1 MINNSDP
8 PGSPTM
14 RTVYIR
20 PNYQANDVA
29 PRNTDPAP
37 ARPANDG
44 VINLVNRPTATS
56 GAMESLAKA
65 AGAAEL
71 PQKLDDFARQVAKS
85 MLGDPEQAMRTLR
98 PPTAEQVTGLLG
110 AA

>member
-37 ARPANDG
+37 SKVANDG

-56 GAMESLAKA
+56 GAMQQLAKS

-71 PQKLDDFARQVAKS
+71 TQSLDIFARQVARA
-85 MLGDPEQAMRTLR
+85 MLGDPREAMRAQR
-98 PPTAEQVTGLLG
+98 PPSAADVTGLIG
-110 AA
+110 AG

>member
-37 ARPANDG
+37 SRSTGEG
-44 VINLVNRPTATS
+44 VINLINRPTATS

-65 AGAAEL
+65 ASAAEL
-71 PQKLDDFARQVAKS
+71 PQTPLSGEYPAKS
-85 MLGDPEQAMRTLR
+85 FDRSGASVAIHV
-98 PPTAEQVTGLLG
+98 PPGFG
-110 AA
+110 KK

>member
-1 MINNSDP
+1 MINNADP

-29 PRNTDPAP
+29 PRGTDPAP
-37 ARPANDG
+37 SKPANEG
-44 VINLVNRPTATS
+44 VVNLINRPNATN
-56 GAMESLAKA
+56 GAMQQLAKS

-71 PQKLDDFARQVAKS
+71 PQTLDIFARQVARA
-85 MLGDPEQAMRTLR
+85 MLGDPRQAMRAQR
-98 PPTAEQVTGLLG
+98 PPAAEDVTGLIS
-110 AA
+110 AR

>member
-37 ARPANDG
+37 SRSTGEG
-44 VINLVNRPTATS
+44 VINLINRPTATS
-56 GAMESLAKA
+56 GAMESLARA
-65 AGAAEL
+65 AAAAEL
-71 PQKLDDFARQVAKS
+71 PQTLDNFARQVAKS
-85 MLGDPEQAMRTLR
+85 ILGDPEQAMRTLR
-98 PPTAEQVTGLLG
+98 PPTADAVTGLLG

>member
-37 ARPANDG
+37 ARPVNDG
-44 VINLVNRPTATS
+44 VINLVNRPTAPS

-65 AGAAEL
+65 AGSAEL
-71 PQKLDDFARQVAKS
+71 PKSLDDFARQVAQS

-98 PPTAEQVTGLLG
+98 PPTAEVVTGLLS

>member
-14 RTVYIR
+14 RTGYIR

-37 ARPANDG
+37 ARPVNDG

-65 AGAAEL
+65 AAAAEL
-71 PQKLDDFARQVAKS
+71 PQKLDDFARQVAKA

>member
-1 MINNSDP
+1 MIHAIDAL
-8 PGSPTM
+8 GAPTM

-37 ARPANDG
+37 ARPVNDG
-44 VINLVNRPTATS
+44 VINLINRPTAPS

-65 AGAAEL
+65 AAAAEL

>member
-37 ARPANDG
+37 ARPVNDG
-44 VINLVNRPTATS
+44 VINLINRPTAPS

-65 AGAAEL
+65 TAAAEL